1 MLERIVSLF
10 ERIAVAL
17 ERLAVVQSTGFLPPA
32 PPKPVAGGLA
42 HSEGGSKKPPTE
54 KKQNDAFDAAMKAEV
69 SPLAGTSMGAALGL
83 VPAVDFMAPVPVAA
97 PTQTAPPAGV
107 PTRDDVGNAL
117 VDLATAD
124 RDQAIKILAGFGAQ
138 KLGQVKES
146 DYPALIQTLNKAIA
160 ALPPKVA

>member
-1 MLERIVSLF
+1 MLEKFMSLF
-10 ERIAVAL
+10 ERVAIAL
-17 ERLAVVQSTGFLPPA
+17 ERLAVVQSTGFLPPL
-32 PPKPVAGGLA
+32 PPKPVPAHGGLA
-42 HSEGGSKKPPTE
+42 HSEGGSKPPVRDHSE
-54 KKQNDAFDAAMKAEV
+54 QIKAQAIMQQGQKAPE
-69 SPLAGTSMGAALGL
+69 PT
-83 VPAVDFMAPVPVAA
+83 PAVDFMAPVPA
-97 PTQTAPPAGV
+97 TAPAQQIAPS
-107 PTRDDVGNAL
+107 RDTVGNAL